1 MTTGV
6 RERAP
11 TKQELA
17 AALKRAR
24 ELTLRLVEP
33 VADEDLVAQFSP
45 IMSPLVWDVAHI
57 GWFEE
62 LWLIRRIAGSE
73 PSLERF
79 DVKGVKTPTR
89 RSPVD
94 LAVCLAAFLR
104 AHGGFGTMWFCKFG
118 RGLGSVFRS
127 FCVSRARASTRN
139 R

>member
-33 VADEDLVAQFSP
+33 IADEDLVAQFSP
-45 IMSPLVWDVAHI
+45 IMSPLVWDLAHI

-79 DVKGVKTPTR
+79 HDLYDAIWYPRARETSSRCRTR
-89 RSPVD
+89 
-94 LAVCLAAFLR
+94 A
-104 AHGGFGTMWFCKFG
+104 GWFC
-118 RGLGSVFRS
+118 
-127 FCVSRARASTRN
+127 
-139 R
+139 